1 MRALHLRTG
10 QVLPYRVRRGT
21 TERPIDGP
29 VGVASQDHSTP
40 RTRPYIPEP
49 TGKSGRPRETTG
61 PRSLEAHSRKASG
74 GRSRLKLLSLYAH
87 NFKKLKFSQPLPFSE
102 GISLITGLN
111 ESGKS
116 TILDAILFALFGRMI
131 RPSQKP
137 SNEEILSYGTGE
149 AQVRLEFA
157 IGDLRYRVIREV
169 HKTRPN
175 RAQLYELNGDSRQ
188 KTLAT
193 TVNDTTSE
201 IERLLGGIT
210 YNEIVASSV
219 VAQKDLERL
228 IKQRLDDRRKVVNV
242 FLNLDSFNRV
252 QDQLDGERSR
262 IEGTTRNPGQLTIER
277 ERLLSLQ
284 DQLKRY
290 REAETQLSTLAER
303 IQRLKLELV
312 ELEQK
317 FAVTDSLHKTLK
329 QYDDAV
335 KLKQSL
341 RQEIQDKSRLAETL
355 QRQLAGIAA
364 QREEL
369 ERAQS
374 EINQYSG
381 LSEIEFQLTQV
392 SNILEEF
399 QSAEI
404 RRVQLEESRDSLQ
417 TKIAEKTKEA
427 SALGNP
433 KTFESKPRR
442 VWTYLISTS
451 ALGAGAVLS
460 FFLGLPQV
468 AVAFGSLAI
477 ASLLLLSRQIVS
489 LSQQASSSRLEQEQ
503 MAGQQLIRSWEN
515 ELAETQQ
522 NLTAIQ
528 TDIAGRSQSLLERLS
543 SISRYS
549 AKVGGTKDP
558 KAVFETMSALFESDR
573 QSVQA
578 LEAKVKL
585 LGQQLKEEPQVKE
598 RLDLIQREI
607 KQVGTKFKSAE
618 LPDLPEGLTF
628 SETLLEETANAR
640 DGLKESVSRNRAQI
654 EDSISRQLELRQLI
668 EENIGLDD
676 QVQTQ
681 MKKVML
687 LEKDCAVVKLSVKGL
702 EQTSESLRNR
712 VKPQVE
718 RYMGLILPVITS
730 GKYKAVQLDEDY
742 TARVFDPE
750 AGEFKPKEVFSG
762 GTEDQLLLAMRL
774 AFALALIPQAKGH
787 NPEFLFLDE
796 PLGSSDR
803 VRREGILALLHQEL
817 SQNFKQIFLIS
828 HVGDLEAEADTII
841 QMDNG
846 AIREVV
852 GRKSPPRQP
861 VAIPA

>member
-1 MRALHLRTG
+1 M
-10 QVLPYRVRRGT
+10 
-21 TERPIDGP
+21 
-29 VGVASQDHSTP
+29 
-40 RTRPYIPEP
+40 
-49 TGKSGRPRETTG
+49 
-61 PRSLEAHSRKASG
+61 
-74 GRSRLKLLSLYAH
+74 
-87 NFKKLKFSQPLPFSE
+87 
-102 GISLITGLN
+102 N

-116 TILDAILFALFGRMI
+116 TILDAILFALFGRMV

-149 AQVRLEFA
+149 AQLKLEFA
-157 IGDLRYRVIREV
+157 IGDVKYRVVREV

-175 RAQLYELNGDSRQ
+175 RAQLYELGGDGRQ

-201 IERLLGGIT
+201 VERLLGGIT

-242 FLNLDSFNRV
+242 FLNLDSFNKV
-252 QDQLDGERSR
+252 QDQFDTERTR
-262 IEGTTRNPGQLTIER
+262 IEGTTRNPGQLTVER
-277 ERLLSLQ
+277 ERLQSLQ
-284 DQLKRY
+284 EQLKKY
-290 REAETQLSTLAER
+290 REAETQLSTLAGKIEK
-303 IQRLKLELV
+303 LKSVLADLEK
-312 ELEQK
+312 K
-317 FAVTDSLHKTLK
+317 FATTDALHRTLNK
-329 QYDDAV
+329 YDEAV
-335 KLKQSL
+335 KLQTSL
-341 RQEIQDKSRLAETL
+341 RQEIQDKSRLAENL
-355 QRQLAGIAA
+355 QRQLVGISS

-369 ERAQS
+369 EKTRS
-374 EINQYSG
+374 EIDQFSG
-381 LSEIEFQLTQV
+381 LPEIESQLTQA
-392 SNILEEF
+392 SKMLEEF
-399 QSAEI
+399 QSTEI
-404 RRVQLEESRDSLQ
+404 RRVQLEESKGHLQ
-417 TKIAEKTKEA
+417 AKIADKTKEA
-427 SALGNP
+427 SSLGNP
-433 KTFESKPRR
+433 KPFDPKPRR

-451 ALGAGAVLS
+451 TLGAGAILS

-489 LSQQASSSRLEQEQ
+489 LSQQASSSRYEQEQ
-503 MAGQQLIRSWEN
+503 LASLQLVRSWET
-515 ELAETQQ
+515 ELAEAQR
-522 NLTAIQ
+522 NLTDIQ
-528 TDIAGRSQSLLERLS
+528 EDTVRKSGDLLGTLS
-543 SISRYS
+543 SITRYS
-549 AKVGGTKDP
+549 AKVGATKDP
-558 KAVFETMSALFESDR
+558 KAAFETVSSLFDNDR
-573 QSVQA
+573 QSRQS

-585 LGQQLKEEPQVKE
+585 LGEQLREESPIRE
-598 RLDLIQREI
+598 RLDLIQGEI
-607 KQVGTKFKSAE
+607 KRVEKKFGAAQ
-618 LPDLPEGLTF
+618 LPDLPEGLSF
-628 SETLLEETANAR
+628 SETLLEETAETR
-640 DGLKESVSRNRAQI
+640 DTLKESASRNKAQI
-654 EDSISRQLELRQLI
+654 EDSISRQLELRQLL
-668 EENIGLDD
+668 EENPGLDE

-730 GKYKAVQLDEDY
+730 GRYKAVQLDEDY
-742 TARVFDPE
+742 TVRVFDPE

-841 QMDNG
+841 QMENG
-846 AIREVV
+846 AVREVV
-852 GRKSPPRQP
+852 GRKSSPRQP
-861 VAIPA
+861 VAVPA

>member
-1 MRALHLRTG
+1 
-10 QVLPYRVRRGT
+10 V
-21 TERPIDGP
+21 
-29 VGVASQDHSTP
+29 
-40 RTRPYIPEP
+40 
-49 TGKSGRPRETTG
+49 
-61 PRSLEAHSRKASG
+61 EAHSCKASG

-149 AQVRLEFA
+149 AQVRLEFV
-157 IGDLRYRVIREV
+157 IGDLRYRVVREV

-175 RAQLYELNGDSRQ
+175 RAQLYELGGDGRQ

-252 QDQLDGERSR
+252 QDQLDAERAR
-262 IEGTTRNPGQLTIER
+262 IEGTTRNPGQLTVER
-277 ERLLSLQ
+277 ERLQSLQ

-290 REAETQLSTLAER
+290 REAETQLATLAAK
-303 IQRLKLELV
+303 IQKLKLELTD
-312 ELEQK
+312 LEKK
-317 FAVTDSLHKTLK
+317 FATTDSLHKTLK

-335 KLKQSL
+335 KLQQSL

-355 QRQLAGIAA
+355 QRQLSGISA

-369 ERAQS
+369 EKTQT
-374 EINQYSG
+374 EINQFSG
-381 LSEIEFQLTQV
+381 LPEIESQLTQA
-392 SNILEEF
+392 SNMLEEF
-399 QSAEI
+399 QSAEM
-404 RRVQLEESRDSLQ
+404 RRAQLEEAEDTLKA
-417 TKIAEKTKEA
+417 KIVEKSKEA
-427 SALGNP
+427 SVLGNP
-433 KTFESKPRR
+433 RTFESKPRK
-442 VWTYLISTS
+442 VWTYFLSTS
-451 ALGAGAVLS
+451 ALGAGTILS
-460 FFLGLPQV
+460 FFLGFPQV
-468 AVAFGSLAI
+468 AVVFGSLAI

-489 LSQQASSSRLEQEQ
+489 LSQQASSSQLQQEQ
-503 MAGQQLIRSWEN
+503 MAGQRLVRSWEN
-515 ELAETQQ
+515 ELAETRQ
-522 NLTAIQ
+522 NLTTIQ
-528 TDIAGRSQSLLERLS
+528 NDIAGRSENLLGRLS
-543 SISRYS
+543 AISRYS
-549 AKVGGTKDP
+549 TRIRETKDP
-558 KAVFETMSALFESDR
+558 KAAFVTVSAIFEDDR
-573 QSVQA
+573 RSLQS

-585 LGQQLKEEPQVKE
+585 LGQQLRDGPQVKE
-598 RLDLIQREI
+598 RLDLIQSEI
-607 KQVGTKFKSAE
+607 RQVERKFSSAQ
-618 LPDLPEGLTF
+618 LPDLPEGLNF
-628 SETLLEETANAR
+628 SEELLEETGEAR
-640 DGLKESVSRNRAQI
+640 DTLKEYVSRNRAQI
-654 EDSISRQLELRQLI
+654 EDSISRQLELRQLL

-676 QVQTQ
+676 QVQMQ
-681 MKKVML
+681 MKKVKL

-730 GKYKAVQLDEDY
+730 GRYKAVQLDEDY
-742 TARVFDPE
+742 TVRVFDPE

-846 AIREVV
+846 AIREIV
-852 GRKSPPRQP
+852 GKKFPPRQP
-861 VAIPA
+861 VAVPA